1 MLQIVVFALS
11 WIFLRWRNCERLRVF
26 GGDVEGSVEAEVRHA
41 LGEVIKSSGLNC
53 FSAGQTQRMSFAK
66 IRQHPDSKSIFSF
79 VAETIFPENHGSVV
93 AITHSNKVEV
103 LQWKEYRLIPLK
115 QSLPL
120 SHQVLSG
127 HWLSLL
133 GGDGI
138 PIFSV
143 CLPESMNRE
152 AAFQFATSLN
162 LSFHTK
168 AFKIELSGMP
178 QIKCSKI
185 TMPPWIKGLVLQLG
199 GIAFVSVAFAY
210 HGVGCRGGQCP
221 IVGGQSDM
229 NLWFAIGATLPWLS
243 YLACT
248 PVAIAL
254 GHDIFRHGFSVT
266 TKSLLKQIPISLVL
280 GLLAT
285 GVLGWVVGGSLH
297 WSNEFIASFIVG
309 VGLHLLLALLM
320 IFVFTL
326 QRSGLYL
333 IIWASYAA
341 AMIIFPRDWPAPPMA
356 AILILLIAMTKNF
369 LESRKLLSHAV
380 ANSTWR
386 ALQWGRRRGF
396 SDGFSGGLFRGLILG
411 TLLWGDK
418 IVILARFPEMAIG
431 GENAA
436 QYFMATLPGLFLCN
450 YFFLKSSPALSRA
463 WTITNDCMFRSSIPV
478 FNASKKILPL
488 YLKRILGELLLVLQG
503 GCIVTNIIFLMMF
516 PGEIAAYRAMMF
528 SSATTSLAF
537 VAAYGLVLFDADRSA
552 RAFGVLQ
559 IVAFACFLIFDQQS
573 ISFETFNLVVLLMS
587 ATGSVWLAWVGF
599 RIASF
604 PEYFSFWRKVAAW

>member
-1 MLQIVVFALS
+1 MLQIAVFALS

-26 GGDVEGSVEAEVRHA
+26 DGDVEGSVEAEVMHA
-41 LGEVIKSSGLNC
+41 LGEVIKGNGLNR
-53 FSAGQTQRMSFAK
+53 FSAEQTQRMSFAK
-66 IRQHPDSKSIFSF
+66 IRQHTDAKAIFSF
-79 VAETIFPENHGSVV
+79 VADTIFPENHGSVV

-103 LQWKEYRLIPLK
+103 LQWKENRLIPLK
-115 QSLPL
+115 QSPPL
-120 SHQVLSG
+120 SHRVLSG
-127 HWLSLL
+127 HWLSLV
-133 GGDGI
+133 GEDGI
-138 PIFSV
+138 TIFSV
-143 CLPESMNRE
+143 CLPEAMNRE
-152 AAFQFATSLN
+152 AAFQFATCLN
-162 LSFHTK
+162 LSYDTK

-178 QIKCSKI
+178 QIKCKKI
-185 TMPPWIKGLVLQLG
+185 TIPPWIKGLFLQLG

-210 HGVGCRGGQCP
+210 HGMECRGGQCP
-221 IVGGQSDM
+221 SVGGQSEM

-266 TKSLLKQIPISLVL
+266 TKCLLNQIPMSGVSGLVAT
-280 GLLAT
+280 GLL
-285 GVLGWVVGGSLH
+285 GWIVGGSLH

-333 IIWASYAA
+333 LIWASYAA
-341 AMIIFPRDWPAPPMA
+341 ALIIFPRDWAAPPMA
-356 AILILLIAMTKNF
+356 AIFILLIAMTKNYLASQKQLAF
-369 LESRKLLSHAV
+369 AV

-386 ALQWGRRRGF
+386 ASQKGRG
-396 SDGFSGGLFRGLILG
+396 SGFSGGLFRGLILG

-436 QYFMATLPGLFLCN
+436 QYFTATLPGLFLCN

-488 YLKRILGELLLVLQG
+488 YLKRTLGELLLVFQV
-503 GCIVTNIIFLMMF
+503 GCIVTSFIFFIMF

-537 VAAYGLVLFDADRSA
+537 VAAYGLVLFDADWSA

-559 IVAFACFLIFDQQS
+559 IVAFSGFLIFDQQS

-587 ATGSVWLAWVGF
+587 ATGSFWLACVGF

-604 PEYFSFWRKVAAW
+604 PEYFSFWRKVASW